1 MAAPSPIST
10 INHRALANIQIE
22 LTQNGMAAF
31 ETFFPAALGPLLSLT
46 LKSAI
51 TSGKLHPTD
60 TKTVALF
67 ALIYDQLI
75 LLLTQHPDI
84 AVQIARDCNGN
95 GPLAYLWLTNRY
107 NPKSSVTG
115 VKKLI
120 GILDADVNGSS
131 DVRALISDNNGLS
144 YDPDLKLSDTLL
156 VVLIMMKLK
165 APCFQPLRDHFV
177 LTDTVPPLAVIQEK
191 ILAIEHFSG
200 EPSPHAAFTAFGKF
214 VGPVDAKTYCHNC
227 GALGKHRTRDCP
239 KPKAACEICGPAAGH
254 LPSSCWVKNGK
265 PLPENMKPEFK
276 ASIEAKRA
284 QYNMTH
290 GNAANLCD
298 DEMCTEEFWRQLGIT
313 CSK

>member
-200 EPSPHAAFTAFGKF
+200 EPSPHAAFATFGKF

-227 GALGKHRTRDCP
+227 GALGKHHTRACP
-239 KPKAACEICGPAAGH
+239 APKATCDICGTGAGH
-254 LPSSCWVKNGK
+254 LPTSCWIKNNK
-265 PLPENMKPEFK
+265 QLPQEMSPAHK
-276 ASIEAKRA
+276 AEIEAKQE
-284 QYNMTH
+284 QYRLTN
-290 GNAANLCD
+290 GNAANLCAGD
-298 DEMCTEEFWRQLGIT
+298 DEMDTEEFWRRIGAV
-313 CSK
+313 